1 MLTSAFGLHM
11 TTLPPDTNSPAA
23 PKSYTPHL
31 LHKFDSPAELKQL
44 HAHLIK
50 TNASISVLPLP
61 KVASVC
67 SRGRCFPYA
76 QHIFARS
83 DNHDTSVWNSCL
95 RALAEGDHP
104 IDAVSL
110 FYQMRTSDVLPDAF
124 TCSFLLK
131 ACVSLLDIANG
142 KILHGVVE
150 KLGFGSNLFLQ
161 NMILNLY
168 GLCGEMADAMLLF
181 DKMPQRDVV
190 TWNTVI
196 TQMLKRGDIEGAS
209 RLFSRMPERNIR
221 SWTLMISGCV
231 QCGKPKEA
239 IDYFLKLEEESG
251 LRPNQVTVVSVLAAC
266 ADLCALDLGKRVHE
280 YSNRSGF
287 KTNVLVCNTLI
298 DMYAKCGSLE
308 EASRVFDEMEGKRTV
323 FSWSAMIV
331 GLAAHGRAQEALSL
345 FSSMLQDGTEPNGV
359 TFVGLLHA
367 CAHMGLVD
375 EGRAFFTSMTRD
387 YGITPGIEHYGCMVD
402 LLSRAG
408 LVKEAYEFIM
418 EMPIKPNGII
428 WGALLGGCRLH
439 KDIKLAEQAIQ
450 HLSVLDPLNDG
461 YYIVLS
467 NIYAEAGRWEDVTR
481 VRKLMKARGVKKTS
495 GWSKITLGGGIVHEF
510 VAGDESHPQA
520 EGIFRKWD
528 ELAVE
533 MKLRGYVPN
542 TSLVLL
548 DIEEEQKVKFI
559 YRHSEKLAVS
569 FGLLNT
575 PAGTTIRIIKNLRVC
590 EDCHSALKLIAAI
603 SGREIVVRDRN
614 RFHCFKD
621 GCCSCGDYW

>member
-1 MLTSAFGLHM
+1 
-11 TTLPPDTNSPAA
+11 
-23 PKSYTPHL
+23 
-31 LHKFDSPAELKQL
+31 
-44 HAHLIK
+44 
-50 TNASISVLPLP
+50 
-61 KVASVC
+61 
-67 SRGRCFPYA
+67 
-76 QHIFARS
+76 
-83 DNHDTSVWNSCL
+83 
-95 RALAEGDHP
+95 
-104 IDAVSL
+104 
-110 FYQMRTSDVLPDAF
+110 
-124 TCSFLLK
+124 
-131 ACVSLLDIANG
+131 
-142 KILHGVVE
+142 
-150 KLGFGSNLFLQ
+150 
-161 NMILNLY
+161 
-168 GLCGEMADAMLLF
+168 
-181 DKMPQRDVV
+181 
-190 TWNTVI
+190 
-196 TQMLKRGDIEGAS
+196 
-209 RLFSRMPERNIR
+209 
-221 SWTLMISGCV
+221 
-231 QCGKPKEA
+231 
-239 IDYFLKLEEESG
+239 
-251 LRPNQVTVVSVLAAC
+251 
-266 ADLCALDLGKRVHE
+266 
-280 YSNRSGF
+280 
-287 KTNVLVCNTLI
+287 
-298 DMYAKCGSLE
+298 
-308 EASRVFDEMEGKRTV
+308 
-323 FSWSAMIV
+323 
-331 GLAAHGRAQEALSL
+331 
-345 FSSMLQDGTEPNGV
+345 MLQDGTEPNGV

-461 YYIVLS
+461 YYT
-467 NIYAEAGRWEDVTR
+467 GRWEDVTR

-495 GWSKITLGGGIVHEF
+495 GWSKITLDDGIVHEF

-528 ELAVE
+528 ELVVE
-533 MKLRGYVPN
+533 MMLRGYVAN

>member
-1 MLTSAFGLHM
+1 
-11 TTLPPDTNSPAA
+11 
-23 PKSYTPHL
+23 
-31 LHKFDSPAELKQL
+31 
-44 HAHLIK
+44 
-50 TNASISVLPLP
+50 
-61 KVASVC
+61 
-67 SRGRCFPYA
+67 
-76 QHIFARS
+76 
-83 DNHDTSVWNSCL
+83 
-95 RALAEGDHP
+95 
-104 IDAVSL
+104 
-110 FYQMRTSDVLPDAF
+110 MRTSGVLPDAF

-209 RLFSRMPERNIR
+209 RLFSR
-221 SWTLMISGCV
+221 
-231 QCGKPKEA
+231 
-239 IDYFLKLEEESG
+239 LEEESG

-287 KTNVLVCNTLI
+287 KNNVLVCNTLI

-495 GWSKITLGGGIVHEF
+495 GWSKITLDDGIVHEF

-528 ELAVE
+528 ELVVE
-533 MKLRGYVPN
+533 MMLRGYVAN